1 MIPGEKS
8 SFWVWSVFFWGCHSN
23 SEILI
28 NFRGRNK
35 TSFIYYWPHC
45 LPGRAASW
53 DFNQIRHL
61 TTLVICLKIM
71 SEERRS
77 SRCQTQ
83 ISFAEWDRKIESK
96 FHEIRIFLGFK
107 KATIKVFTSWSAYK
121 GKKCSTKSFYL
132 NYRRLYKIMTESLT
146 RSTPRVINLMA
157 HL

>member
-71 SEERRS
+71 SEERRP

-96 FHEIRIFLGFK
+96 FHEIKIFLGFK
-107 KATIKVFTSWSAYK
+107 KAMIKVFLFL
-121 GKKCSTKSFYL
+121 KCVQRQKMFNEKL
-132 NYRRLYKIMTESLT
+132 LVKLPPLI
-146 RSTPRVINLMA
+146 
-157 HL
+157 